1 MRTRHGGFHR
11 TASFVT
17 TAILACGLLFVGHP
31 GVASDCEC
39 GGDCAGAYCSQ
50 APRLEE
56 FGGWSLFWH
65 DPCTTPTYCWAGEH
79 YCHTAQAPRV
89 YARVD
94 FLPLFRDESGS
105 TVYQARASRQVEEI
119 RDAGGAVTDT
129 IITYPREA
137 VLTSGD
143 LDGEFEPGV
152 RALIGVSLSDWYRL
166 EWSYI
171 GSYSWADSASV
182 RYDASDGTGNLLS
195 PFSNFGYPEGELNLD
210 PVPDGFFN
218 PVHGL
223 DFNSRACVT
232 WSSQL
237 DNFEL
242 NLRRRV
248 CMPRDRHVCAEMS
261 CLVGLRYMKLRE
273 ALDYRTESPAF
284 PKAESPVGAFE
295 NTESVRIDND
305 LFGPQIGALAQ
316 FLVHNRA
323 WIDVSITG
331 AILFDRAESDVVAHV
346 NPGGVPTDA
355 AFSAEENAT
364 AFLGDLSVQ
373 FNYQFAPA
381 WTVRAGYNAIWL
393 SGVALATK
401 NFVSDINA
409 LGNGCPHSVD
419 HDGDVVYHGPS
430 IGITWA
436 R

>member
-1 MRTRHGGFHR
+1 
-11 TASFVT
+11 
-17 TAILACGLLFVGHP
+17 
-31 GVASDCEC
+31 
-39 GGDCAGAYCSQ
+39 
-50 APRLEE
+50 
-56 FGGWSLFWH
+56 
-65 DPCTTPTYCWAGEH
+65 
-79 YCHTAQAPRV
+79 
-89 YARVD
+89 VD

-419 HDGDVVYHGPS
+419 LDGDVVYHGPS